1 MVTIPKNLIA
11 DLEHLFQQ
19 KLNNEDEKKMRSMS
33 MYIKS
38 DVRTNQNWQ
47 KSDKL
52 TMKTTGYWVQT
63 LTFFTLK

>member
-1 MVTIPKNLIA
+1 MANYSRPWVTIPKNLIA

-38 DVRTNQNWQ
+38 DVRTNQN
-47 KSDKL
+47 
-52 TMKTTGYWVQT
+52 
-63 LTFFTLK
+63 